1 MSRRPLC
8 LALLSLCAPV
18 AFAHPPCP
26 APQVNI
32 DPVLSQLE
40 PNAVPHLSVST
51 SFVGDSTVLAAL
63 QQPSNDV
70 PGTGNCR
77 TGDSSIEFP
86 GPTITEPG
94 LGIQPPYAT
103 RAGFGMLGLPD
114 LRSAPLGTSLTYRLD
129 FKITKQPLPAGG
141 DWVDIVQ
148 FEFRWNG
155 WPDAGKN
162 LPSTLYRLRL
172 RQNTTPG
179 APVVAEFIEVRRADP
194 DSGHS
199 TQQVVAQ
206 LTLNQPEARIPIAL
220 QWHQRNRLPDD
231 GEIINPPID
240 VLQIMS
246 LPQSSTDD
254 IGIIGIGD
262 KGSSSVVNPVDSAF
276 EIIGPGGVVLYR
288 AELPE
293 QWAESLQFG
302 LLNYHSPSIPMSVL
316 TPAVYTSEE
325 RLSVTM
331 NE

>member
-1 MSRRPLC
+1 MSRRPLS

-32 DPVLSQLE
+32 DPVLSRLE
-40 PNAVPHLSVST
+40 RNAVPHLSVST

-129 FKITKQPLPAGG
+129 FKITQQPLPAGG

-179 APVVAEFIEVRRADP
+179 APVAAEFIEVRRADA

-199 TQQVVAQ
+199 TEQVVAR
-206 LTLNQPEARIPIAL
+206 LPLNLPEGKTPVAL
-220 QWHQRNRLPDD
+220 QWHQRNRLTGNGD
-231 GEIINPPID
+231 IIAPPND
-240 VLQIMS
+240 APGVMS
-246 LPQSSTDD
+246 IPQAGTQD
-254 IGIIGIGD
+254 IGIIGIDEGT
-262 KGSSSVVNPVDSAF
+262 SAIVNPVDSTF
-276 EIIGPGGVVLYR
+276 EILGPGSVVLYR
-288 AELPE
+288 VELPE

-302 LLNYHSPSIPMSVL
+302 LLNYHSPSIAPGVL
-316 TPAVYTSEE
+316 TPAAYTSEE
-325 RLSVTM
+325 TLSVKM
-331 NE
+331 DE